1 MLVWYLTQDHTAASM
16 ADVGTPIPATA
27 AMRAGVI
34 TGTAAMAC
42 VGSSA
47 AVSARLA
54 AAPVLTAQAIRY
66 AAACL
71 LLAVLARATGRR
83 LVWPRGTEWGWLLGT
98 AVTGLAL
105 FNIALV
111 RGTAHAEP
119 AVFGVA
125 VASVPLLL
133 AVIAPVIDRQR
144 PAPRLIAA
152 AMVVTAGAALVQA
165 GGRTDRSGL
174 AWAAVVLLCETAF
187 TLLAVPILRRLGAWS
202 LSVHTTGIGAVLL
215 AGLGA
220 AVDGPAA
227 AGTLSGG
234 NLLTLGYL
242 AIVVTG
248 LGFVLWYS
256 AVNSLGAARAGLL
269 TGMAPLAAA
278 GTGVLLG
285 GPLPRPAVWAGVVA
299 VAAGLATGLR
309 TGSASTG
316 VKTPRRVPRPLPPS
330 RQHAGSRPAPRA
342 ARDSTRTNPF
352 ERCPPRGL
360 VLPSRWATHPA
371 TPRADRRHGR
381 VHGMATGEVSETQP
395 SASSGAC
402 SHRAAGPGQATAT
415 STRAGSR
422 ARSGG
427 TS

>member
-1 MLVWYLTQDHTAASM
+1 MLVWYLRQDHTAASM

-47 AVSARLA
+47 ALSARLA

-83 LVWPRGTEWGWLLGT
+83 LVCPRGTEWGWLLGT

-133 AVIAPVIDRQR
+133 AVIAPVIDRRR
-144 PAPRLIAA
+144 PALRLIAA

-187 TLLAVPILRRLGAWS
+187 TMLAVPILRRLGAWS

-285 GPLPRPAVWAGVVA
+285 GPLPRPAVWAGVAA
-299 VAAGLATGLR
+299 VATGLATGLR

-330 RQHAGSRPAPRA
+330 RQHTGSGQRRAQQRFHPHQPLRAMPSPGVWSYRPDGQRTRRRRA
-342 ARDSTRTNPF
+342 
-352 ERCPPRGL
+352 
-360 VLPSRWATHPA
+360 
-371 TPRADRRHGR
+371 
-381 VHGMATGEVSETQP
+381 Q
-395 SASSGAC
+395 
-402 SHRAAGPGQATAT
+402 TAT
-415 STRAGSR
+415 TAGCTGWQR
-422 ARSGG
+422 ER
-427 TS
+427 

>member
-1 MLVWYLTQDHTAASM
+1 
-16 ADVGTPIPATA
+16 
-27 AMRAGVI
+27 MRAGVI

-133 AVIAPVIDRQR
+133 AVIAPVIDRRR

-234 NLLTLGYL
+234 DLLTLGYL
-242 AIVVTG
+242 AVVVTG

-330 RQHAGSRPAPRA
+330 RQHAGSRSAPRA
-342 ARDSTRTNPF
+342 AKIPPAPTPSSDAL
-352 ERCPPRGL
+352 PRGL

-371 TPRADRRHGR
+371 TPRAGRRHGR

-395 SASSGAC
+395 SAS
-402 SHRAAGPGQATAT
+402 GPAVIEPPGP
-415 STRAGSR
+415 
-422 ARSGG
+422 AR
-427 TS
+427 